1 MGWGFFRSGL
11 DCIFQKKYNILWST
25 PHTHF
30 EGPETAKEWKPNY
43 GRKWVDDARDIQI
56 GPLALVKF

>member
-1 MGWGFFRSGL
+1 ML
-11 DCIFQKKYNILWST
+11 
-25 PHTHF
+25 F

-56 GPLALVKF
+56 GPLALAKFKFKF